1 MREVIA
7 NKRCKQ
13 EASSPRVL
21 TSQWHFAVGVNVCP
35 PLCHQVKDDVLHSWG
50 WGSHSDA
57 HPTAAESGSAWWMGG
72 QHLGGLP
79 AQLFISGGTALL
91 IRRETAAPI

>member
-1 MREVIA
+1 LNISHPLKKTKNKILDRPLLTDEV
-7 NKRCKQ
+7 N
-13 EASSPRVL
+13 S
-21 TSQWHFAVGVNVCP
+21 N
-35 PLCHQVKDDVLHSWG
+35 QVKDDVLHSWG